1 MQRRS
6 AIKLHLSRY
15 ACRPGRI
22 RQRPAF
28 PNRQFAGLLPAA
40 VLQPRAER
48 TADRPDRDRSFRPTT
63 IPVARSEANVIL
75 FIDLMSPTAT
85 GRCRNIG
92 QSGLAAFDAE
102 AQRRFNMPFAEA
114 RCCGQQHEIMSFAA
128 RNETSSGRPSELDLF
143 FRTLKLMTLNGY
155 YTSATGIHRDL
166 QYKGNTALPN
176 YYGCTH
182 PEHQA

>member
-6 AIKLHLSRY
+6 AIKLIST
-15 ACRPGRI
+15 
-22 RQRPAF
+22 
-28 PNRQFAGLLPAA
+28 GLIAE
-40 VLQPRAER
+40 RAELLR
-48 TADRPDRDRSFRPTT
+48 GQLFQIASSPASYQLRFFSPAENELLATLTEMIIPADSHSGG
-63 IPVARSEANVIL
+63 AKEANVSL
-75 FIDLMSPTAT
+75 FIDLMVSYSDSAVKDQWK
-85 GRCRNIG
+85 R
-92 QSGLAAFDAE
+92 GLAAFDAE
-102 AQRRFNMPFAEA
+102 AQRRFNMPFLKIDSA
-114 RCCGQQHEIMSFAA
+114 RQTEIMTFAA
-128 RNETSSGRPSELDLF
+128 KNETSSGPANELDLF